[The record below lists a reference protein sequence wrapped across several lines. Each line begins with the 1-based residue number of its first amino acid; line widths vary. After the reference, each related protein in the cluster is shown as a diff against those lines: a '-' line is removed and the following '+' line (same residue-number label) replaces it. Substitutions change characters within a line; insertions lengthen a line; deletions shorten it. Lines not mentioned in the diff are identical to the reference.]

1 MKYMT
6 YFYVAIDIL
15 LVVYAC
21 YSWYWQAKVD
31 FRGRYRIS
39 SVVWALIFIW
49 LGFTWN
55 YIEKGDPGLSVFLAL
70 FILISIVDGFSG
82 FSKKRMVVSG
92 YFLSLIHI

>member
-1 MKYMT
+1 MKKYLSIIGWFLFFLALVLLVDMYGRGAWWLGILAGFGVGIMT

-49 LGFTWN
+49 LGFT
-55 YIEKGDPGLSVFLAL
+55 
-70 FILISIVDGFSG
+70 
-82 FSKKRMVVSG
+82 
-92 YFLSLIHI
+92 